1 MAQGMQD
8 ALSKMLADSGLRR
21 EDLARGPGRLAKTF
35 RRQGVQR
42 DAELERILWLP
53 ARTWQDNPN
62 LEMLR
67 LGLTM
72 MLRAPGGTME
82 LWPHQAQAL
91 ADTHD
96 FGGSLLPIPVG
107 KGKTL
112 VSLLL
117 PVVTGFLPALLL
129 VPAKLVGK
137 TRMDFADLR
146 RDWNAVEPQVL
157 SYQKISR
164 SGGWGRLEEINP
176 KLIIADEAHWLKN
189 TDAGVTRKLRRW
201 HREHPE
207 TRACFMSGRISS
219 RSLREYAHLAEWSLG
234 QRCPM
239 PLRHGILKTWRMVID
254 EKVPEGSRM
263 APGALLALCND
274 AELDSLAQDQSPV
287 NALSVVRKA
296 YKRRLVSTPG
306 VVAVESKGL
315 EIPITLEIE
324 RPVPG
329 SATWPAFEKLRTDWE
344 TPDGHPFSE
353 PMDLWRHA
361 RDLVCGFYNVW
372 DPRPPADWLH
382 ARREWHR
389 FVRDIRNRRYKDIDT
404 PFQVVLAIKKGKLQ
418 SKEYNEWI
426 KVRDTFKP
434 NSVPVWIDDALIK
447 WCGGWLRKRDP
458 TIVWTDDVPFGKK
471 LSKDLGLP
479 YFQREGKD
487 STGRHIERLDKPE
500 HVIAS
505 VQSNN
510 EGRNLQHMWH
520 NSLVISAEP
529 KGSTWHQLIGRT
541 HREGQEA
548 DDVEVNVV
556 VACLEQ
562 WEGLRQA
569 RRDEEFARDTTVDD
583 SKLLLADWV
592 GMPTDA
598 EVRALQISGDPM
610 WKK

>member
-1 MAQGMQD
+1 MPQQMQD

-21 EDLARGPGRLAKTF
+21 EDLVRGPGRLARTF

-53 ARTWQDNPN
+53 ARTWQDNSE
-62 LEMLR
+62 LEGLRFGLTVMLR
-67 LGLTM
+67 T
-72 MLRAPGGTME
+72 PGGAME
-82 LWPHQAQAL
+82 LWAHQAQAL
-91 ADTHD
+91 ADMHD
-96 FGGSLLPIPVG
+96 FGGALLPIPVG

-112 VSLLL
+112 ISLLL
-117 PVVTGFLPALLL
+117 PIVTGLLPALLL

-137 TRMDFADLR
+137 THMDFEDLR
-146 RDWNAVEPQVL
+146 LHWNAVEPQIL
-157 SYQKISR
+157 SYQKISV
-164 SGGWGRLEEINP
+164 SGGWERLKEINP
-176 KLIIADEAHWLKN
+176 KLIIADECHWLKN
-189 TDAGVTRKLRRW
+189 TDAGVTRKLMRWRR
-201 HREHPE
+201 ENSE

-219 RSLREYAHLAEWSLG
+219 RSLKEYAHLAKWSLG

-239 PLRHGILKTWRMVID
+239 PLRHGPLQEWMMAID
-254 EKVPEGSRM
+254 EKVPEGARM
-263 APGALLALCND
+263 APGALLALCNGE
-274 AELDSLAQDQSPV
+274 ELDSLAQDQSPS

-296 YKRRLVSTPG
+296 YRRRLVSTPG
-306 VVAVESKGL
+306 VVAVEPKGL
-315 EIPITLEIE
+315 EIPIVLEIE
-324 RPVPG
+324 RPIPG
-329 SATWPAFEKLRTDWE
+329 PATWPAFEKLRTEWE

-353 PMDLWRHA
+353 SMDLWRHA

-372 DPRPPADWLH
+372 DPRPPEDWLH

-389 FVRDIRNRRYKDIDT
+389 FVRDIRSRRYKDIDT
-404 PFQVVLAIKKGKLQ
+404 PFQVVLAIRKGRLQ

-434 NSVPVWIDDALIK
+434 NSVPVWIDDTLIK
-447 WCGGWLRKRDP
+447 WCGEWLEGRDP
-458 TIVWTDDVPFGKK
+458 TIVWTDDVPFGQR
-471 LSKDLGLP
+471 LSTDLGLP

-487 STGRHIERLDKPE
+487 SGGRHIERLDRPE

-505 VQSNN
+505 VQSNC

-520 NSLVISAEP
+520 NNLVISVEP
-529 KGSTWHQLIGRT
+529 KGSTCHQLIGRT

-548 DDVEVNVV
+548 DEVGVHAV

-562 WEGLRQA
+562 WEGWRQA
-569 RRDEEFARDTTVDD
+569 RKDETFAKDTTVDD
-583 SKLLLADWV
+583 SKLLLADWI
-592 GMPTDA
+592 GMPTDT